1 MRPLRLPHLTKP
13 DARRGALTVEMALI
27 TPVLLALIFGVMQ
40 VGYAFMVQHALQDA
54 ARQGCRTAVLRTR
67 SNAAVVTAIQSLLQQ
82 EGLSPSKTT
91 TTILVNNITGNV
103 AAAQAGDDI
112 CVKVSMPLADA
123 TLFPGF
129 FSNFTGTM
137 QGAVMLRCE

>member
-1 MRPLRLPHLTKP
+1 MRPHRLPAVAKLRV
-13 DARRGALTVEMALI
+13 RRGALTVEMAVI
-27 TPVLLALIFGVMQ
+27 TPVLLGLIFGVMQ

-67 SNAAVVTAIQSLLQQ
+67 SNQAVTTAIQSLLQQ
-82 EGLSPSKTT
+82 EGFSPSKTT
-91 TTILVNNITGNV
+91 TTILVNDVVGNV
-103 AAAQAGDDI
+103 ATAQAGDDI
-112 CVKVSMPLADA
+112 CVKVSMPLADV

-137 QGAVMLRCE
+137 QGAVELRCE